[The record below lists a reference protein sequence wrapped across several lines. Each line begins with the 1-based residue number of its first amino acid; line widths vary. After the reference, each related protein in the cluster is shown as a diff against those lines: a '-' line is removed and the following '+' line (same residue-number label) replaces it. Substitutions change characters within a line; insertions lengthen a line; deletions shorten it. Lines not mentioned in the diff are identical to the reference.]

1 MSTFKFRIKDMVE
14 QMNLILLDILTKL
27 EREIMD
33 EIMKNPNLSDDDI
46 ENLLLVMKSLSDEI
60 NSRISIIINKK

>member
-1 MSTFKFRIKDMVE
+1 MVE